1 MTKKNVNFV
10 KKKNNPHVWLRKTKS
25 DGAWRY
31 IKQAGKE
38 VKLSNKGPKG
48 AKIRHWRVGLKKIII
63 LKIMW

>member
-31 IKQAGKE
+31 ISKQERK
-38 VKLSNKGPKG
+38 SSCQIKGQRGPRYDTG
-48 AKIRHWRVGLKKIII
+48 ESD
-63 LKIMW
+63 